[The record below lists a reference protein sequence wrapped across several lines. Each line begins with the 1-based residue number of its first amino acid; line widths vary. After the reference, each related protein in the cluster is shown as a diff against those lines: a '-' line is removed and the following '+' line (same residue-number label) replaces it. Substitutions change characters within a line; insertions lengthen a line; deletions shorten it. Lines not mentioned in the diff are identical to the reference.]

1 MEKVC
6 PLCNALEIAAE
17 KCPSC
22 GALLVDSGA
31 LNSYLGPYSP
41 YMNSDELP
49 FGGQEYCVH
58 LLHCPICAYD
68 TRLTVFLVTV

>member
-6 PLCNALEIAAE
+6 PLCNALQTTTE
-17 KCPSC
+17 KCPRC

-49 FGGQEYCVH
+49 FGAKEYCIH
-58 LLHCPICAYD
+58 LLHCPICAHD
-68 TRLTVFLVTV
+68 TRLSVFLVTV